1 MLSTARKSPP
11 RCEYLCVP
19 PLDRGEGHC
28 NDKDDDG
35 NDKDDKDDEDDE
47 DDEDEDDE
55 DDEDEDDEDDE
66 DILWTAVMSNG
77 TSRATIPALGWH

>member
-19 PLDRGEGHC
+19 PFDSGEGHC
-28 NDKDDDG
+28 NG
-35 NDKDDKDDEDDE
+35 KDDEDDE
-47 DDEDEDDE
+47 A
-55 DDEDEDDEDDE
+55 DEDEDDEDDE

-77 TSRATIPALGWH
+77 TSRATLPALGWH

>member
-1 MLSTARKSPP
+1 MLSTVRKSPP

-28 NDKDDDG
+28 NDKDNDG
-35 NDKDDKDDEDDE
+35 NDKD
-47 DDEDEDDE
+47 DEDDE

-77 TSRATIPALGWH
+77 TSRVTLPALGWH